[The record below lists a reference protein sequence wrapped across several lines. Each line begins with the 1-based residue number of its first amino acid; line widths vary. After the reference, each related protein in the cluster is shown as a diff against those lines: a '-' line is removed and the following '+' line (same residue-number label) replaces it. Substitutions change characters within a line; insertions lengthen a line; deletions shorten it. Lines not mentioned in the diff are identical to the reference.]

1 MGCQATDA
9 GQTPRKGMSCGP
21 RALAASAAAVAV
33 TLAVVVFAP
42 SSPAILPMRVLVDG
56 GGGGELVATVEAEY
70 HDASWHSTGIDG
82 GSCAVVT
89 GALPVLRAA
98 VLRPRSLGAE
108 RVSIDVVV
116 TELWPT
122 RVHQA
127 LQAGGVMEC
136 TLAAHVDIFRT
147 GWRVE
152 RKLRWSLDASQG
164 PATISVR
171 PQQVKPGVE
180 DGAVS
185 ANASYLFEAGLSPG
199 SALGA
204 FLRAVPVAVRA
215 ELGYVEESEG
225 ALQGHV
231 AVDAELAVTTEAGT
245 GRVVVAVPFTTR
257 TSASIPS
264 LMRCAARAPATA
276 GTSERA
282 LVFAAAPGAAAT
294 ASLLGGR
301 HTVAWSRNLSFAAR
315 PEGSRRLAT
324 RRLLDADLSQLPAL
338 HDLSLL
344 HRFRLDDEVLEVLVA
359 VAGGDP
365 AQATLRVRHGAAF
378 TGAAFTD
385 LMSVTV
391 RTDRL
396 LEPITT
402 LGDDLADLETD
413 LGTFATF
420 IEGDK
425 EVTRWSSPPDMG
437 ANITQRGDDFSISV
451 LLPGSMTGA
460 LELAG
465 GALKGSFAQ
474 GGVSIASLDLALKQP
489 AGSGDYELAGPL
501 LIHFAPPPEPA
512 EAFQVSLTV
521 KPAQDTG
528 GAVVGSLAHPSG
540 TMSVDAKF
548 EVSAS
553 GDVSSHALIKDSSS
567 PSPALDFKLSLDVV
581 EPSYGRF
588 LSSLD
593 MSGNRMF
600 SADAGCTR
608 SATSGDTDMHL
619 VLKTVETEPALANAS
634 LDFDSDPI
642 YGGRLAAFAEALG
655 EPLFRAWLVAG
666 EIEARRTVDLN
677 LTMGADTSVL
687 GCSLLHSKPDAADVS
702 INATVLS
709 DGVPIGKGAVWG
721 KALDQVLATEAAEDG
736 RRELVLASPGAWGAS
751 MSMPPAEGGMVEVVS
766 LAASL
771 AQVGSLVT
779 LEAAVPAMQVGF
791 KLLAD
796 SSSAGAVLV
805 DATLTGSGDPDA
817 GTSTSTLS
825 VGGRMEHSGPMS
837 SGRLQV
843 ATNGEVHEAVDL
855 RVSRG
860 FLPSPDSTYK
870 FNVSAAADLSSSLG
884 VVVDV
889 KDAYVKTFADW
900 GFAGAGWG
908 LSLLDAQGGETLQQA
923 VGLAMAMPPPA
934 EGAESVAGSMTV
946 EVQGDVAAFIAD
958 PAVKMGFRQGI
969 ADIVSVPSSAVTV
982 ALSVARRL
990 GEARRLA
997 GAVKVDYNITMPAG
1011 RDATAAA
1018 AAISATPPAEMAVA
1032 ISKAIAAASGG
1043 ASNYSMT
1050 ITEASTPQASTDP
1063 KELEPASKAAG
1074 AFGVSALWLAA
1085 LGFVAA

>member
-1 MGCQATDA
+1 M
-9 GQTPRKGMSCGP
+9 
-21 RALAASAAAVAV
+21 
-33 TLAVVVFAP
+33 
-42 SSPAILPMRVLVDG
+42 
-56 GGGGELVATVEAEY
+56 
-70 HDASWHSTGIDG
+70 
-82 GSCAVVT
+82 
-89 GALPVLRAA
+89 
-98 VLRPRSLGAE
+98 
-108 RVSIDVVV
+108 
-116 TELWPT
+116 
-122 RVHQA
+122 
-127 LQAGGVMEC
+127 
-136 TLAAHVDIFRT
+136 
-147 GWRVE
+147 
-152 RKLRWSLDASQG
+152 
-164 PATISVR
+164 
-171 PQQVKPGVE
+171 
-180 DGAVS
+180 
-185 ANASYLFEAGLSPG
+185 
-199 SALGA
+199 
-204 FLRAVPVAVRA
+204 
-215 ELGYVEESEG
+215 
-225 ALQGHV
+225 
-231 AVDAELAVTTEAGT
+231 
-245 GRVVVAVPFTTR
+245 
-257 TSASIPS
+257 
-264 LMRCAARAPATA
+264 
-276 GTSERA
+276 
-282 LVFAAAPGAAAT
+282 
-294 ASLLGGR
+294 
-301 HTVAWSRNLSFAAR
+301 
-315 PEGSRRLAT
+315 
-324 RRLLDADLSQLPAL
+324 
-338 HDLSLL
+338 
-344 HRFRLDDEVLEVLVA
+344 
-359 VAGGDP
+359 
-365 AQATLRVRHGAAF
+365 
-378 TGAAFTD
+378 
-385 LMSVTV
+385 
-391 RTDRL
+391 
-396 LEPITT
+396 
-402 LGDDLADLETD
+402 
-413 LGTFATF
+413 
-420 IEGDK
+420 
-425 EVTRWSSPPDMG
+425 
-437 ANITQRGDDFSISV
+437 
-451 LLPGSMTGA
+451 
-460 LELAG
+460 
-465 GALKGSFAQ
+465 
-474 GGVSIASLDLALKQP
+474 
-489 AGSGDYELAGPL
+489 
-501 LIHFAPPPEPA
+501 
-512 EAFQVSLTV
+512 SLTV

-540 TMSVDAKF
+540 TMSLDAKF

-581 EPSYGRF
+581 EPSCGRF

-687 GCSLLHSKPDAADVS
+687 GCSLQHSKPDAADVS

-843 ATNGEVHEAVDL
+843 ATNGEVHQAVDL

-969 ADIVSVPSSAVTV
+969 ADIVSAPSSAVTV

-1032 ISKAIAAASGG
+1032 VSKAIAAASGG

-1050 ITEASTPQASTDP
+1050 ITEAPTPRASTEPEESTSTPQASTEP
-1063 KELEPASKAAG
+1063 EESNYTMTTTKEPEESTTKELEPASAAAG